1 MDENLFN
8 SIINISYAFIIGG
21 LIVVFLTVG
30 AKNKNALIVTITG
43 YAAAT
48 CAVLLIASLTYTNII
63 NGLKKPE
70 WSNIILTLMPFI
82 LLVLIFGFSL
92 SLVSLFFNKI
102 SENRVSEYYGV
113 FSYISITFILLQIW
127 LFFGATKQKSFRDSG
142 FINKVTVLKLLL
154 LAILNMLTL
163 ITLGITLKYFS
174 TDG

>member
-21 LIVVFLTVG
+21 LIVVVLTVG
-30 AKNKNALIVTITG
+30 VKNKNALIGTITG

-48 CAVLLIASLTYTNII
+48 CAVILIASLTYTNII
-63 NGLKKPE
+63 IGLKKPE
-70 WSNIILTLMPFI
+70 WTNIILTLMPFI
-82 LLVLIFGFSL
+82 ILVLIFGFSL

-102 SENRVSEYYGV
+102 SENKVSEYYGV
-113 FSYISITFILLQIW
+113 FSYISVTFILLQIW

-142 FINKVTVLKLLL
+142 YINKVTILKLLL
-154 LAILNMLTL
+154 LSILNMLTL